1 MTKCLACK
9 ARIEEQGSG
18 PYTGDFCSEYCF
30 SSYPG
35 HQPKMRTRQPVLYQR
50 RTERNAIGRIL
61 ERNHSILRAFKDWH
75 DSAPTMSD
83 IGGLQWLREKGFAFE
98 YHTHVRHVHDGGTE
112 VWVYDTG
119 YRLERDGHVKPVWE
133 H

>member
-9 ARIEEQGSG
+9 ARIEPYKAA

-30 SSYPG
+30 STYPG
-35 HQPKMRTRQPVLYQR
+35 QQRKMRSKMPAVYHARPHQ
-50 RTERNAIGRIL
+50 NAVGRIL
-61 ERNHSILRAFKDWH
+61 DRNHSILKAFKDWH
-75 DSAPTMSD
+75 ASAPTMSD
-83 IGGLQWLREKGFAFE
+83 IGGMQWLRDKGFAFE
-98 YHTHVRHVHDGGTE
+98 YHTHVKHVSDGGTE

-119 YRLERDGHVKPVWE
+119 YRLERDGVVQPVWE